1 MFDGVLQCGLVLG
14 LSLLAL
20 SGTFTIWSLKMLVR
34 SAQLTH
40 KSSYEQLGKYNP
52 PPSFHPIRLCSLIFF
67 PIAAYH
73 TFGRHGKLVIE
84 ISIIGL
90 AIGCLISF
98 FIVIGDLAPPIVAK
112 SLGISWVSQGLS

>member
-1 MFDGVLQCGLVLG
+1 MFDGVWQCGLVLG

-52 PPSFHPIRLCSLIFF
+52 PPSFHPIFF